1 MATVSKLLHYLVR
14 PICPKR
20 MLIKEDFRQLNEFQ
34 KAELGFHLEG
44 IEGERA
50 RKKTKSKFLSVSIM
64 SYAT

>member
-1 MATVSKLLHYLVR
+1 MV
-14 PICPKR
+14 
-20 MLIKEDFRQLNEFQ
+20 IKEDFRQLNEFQ
-34 KAELGFHLEG
+34 KAELGFLLEG

>member
-1 MATVSKLLHYLVR
+1 MLL
-14 PICPKR
+14 
-20 MLIKEDFRQLNEFQ
+20 KEDFRQLNEFQ
-34 KAELGFHLEG
+34 NGFLLEG